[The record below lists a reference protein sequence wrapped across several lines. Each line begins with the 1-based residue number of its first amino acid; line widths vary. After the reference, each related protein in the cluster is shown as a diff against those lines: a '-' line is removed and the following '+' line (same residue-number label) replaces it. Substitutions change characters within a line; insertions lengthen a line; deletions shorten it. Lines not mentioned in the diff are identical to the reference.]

1 MTMVAITGFTDSTTA
16 EMRDF
21 LEDVV
26 SNHSDTLLFIAN
38 AAATSR
44 PWVIE
49 VELLSLDPER
59 VVFNLIGAHGTLRH
73 EVPFSKQI
81 SGTADLQIQLFKLL
95 DHARKANP
103 EVPVTSLEA
112 EIQARAAIPTHVVTV
127 AGTRLIAKT
136 TVEVTLVGL
145 HAPVCGGDEFW
156 YLMVPQPGAP
166 DEIRHGFA
174 ISQLETIPD
183 NRRPMAAYY
192 TTRRRRPEDGE
203 IDLWIHLHHDT
214 GVAGWAATAQIG
226 DTVALWGP
234 RTTYDPPEGTSH
246 HLLVVDETGMPAAAA
261 IAEALPPDHP
271 VTLIAE
277 IEAPGYEPPVNAES
291 NVDLRWVYRS
301 QRGASLSKT
310 VAALELDSESLY
322 AFGASDSRE
331 ISAIRRHLRRDRAMN
346 ASAVLMTGY
355 WRRQR
360 EDSS

>member
-26 SNHSDTLLFIAN
+26 SNHSDTLILIAN
-38 AAATSR
+38 AATRSR
-44 PWVIE
+44 SWVIE
-49 VELLSLDPER
+49 VELHNLDPER
-59 VVFNLIGAHGTLRH
+59 LVFNLIGAHGTLHH
-73 EVPFSKQI
+73 EVPFSKRI
-81 SGTADLQIQLFKLL
+81 SGTTDLQIQLFKLI

-103 EVPVTSLEA
+103 EAPVTSLEA
-112 EIQARAAIPTHVVTV
+112 EIQERAAIPTHVATV
-127 AGTRLIAKT
+127 AATCLIAKT
-136 TVEVTLVGL
+136 TVQVTLTGL

-234 RTTYDPPEGTSH
+234 RATYDPPEGTSH

-261 IAEALPPDHP
+261 ITEALSPDHP

-277 IEAPGYEPPVNAES
+277 IEAPGYEPPLKAGS

-310 VAALELDSESLY
+310 VAALELNSESLY
-322 AFGASDSRE
+322 AFGAANSQE
-331 ISAIRRHLRRDRAMN
+331 ISAVRKHLRRDRAMS
-346 ASAVLMTGY
+346 ASAVSMTGY
-355 WRRQR
+355 WRRER
-360 EDSS
+360 EASS

>member
-26 SNHSDTLLFIAN
+26 SNHSDTLILIAN
-38 AAATSR
+38 AATRSR

-49 VELLSLDPER
+49 VELHNLDPER
-59 VVFNLIGAHGTLRH
+59 LVFNLIGAHGTLHH
-73 EVPFSKQI
+73 EVPFSKRI
-81 SGTADLQIQLFKLL
+81 SGTTDLQIQLFKLI

-103 EVPVTSLEA
+103 EAPVTSLEA
-112 EIQARAAIPTHVVTV
+112 KIQERAAIPTHVATV
-127 AGTRLIAKT
+127 AATCLIAKT
-136 TVEVTLVGL
+136 TVQVTLTGL

-234 RTTYDPPEGTSH
+234 RATYNPPEGTSH

-261 IAEALPPDHP
+261 ITEALSPDHP

-277 IEAPGYEPPVNAES
+277 IEAPGYEPPLKAGS

-310 VAALELDSESLY
+310 VAALELNSESLY
-322 AFGASDSRE
+322 AFGAANSQE
-331 ISAIRRHLRRDRAMN
+331 ISAVRKHLRRDRAMS
-346 ASAVLMTGY
+346 ASAVSMTGY
-355 WRRQR
+355 WRRER
-360 EDSS
+360 EASS

>member
-26 SNHSDTLLFIAN
+26 SNHSDTLILIAN
-38 AAATSR
+38 AAARSR

-49 VELLSLDPER
+49 VELHNLDPER

-73 EVPFSKQI
+73 EVPFSKRI
-81 SGTADLQIQLFKLL
+81 SGTTDLQIQLFKLI

-103 EVPVTSLEA
+103 EAPVTSLEA
-112 EIQARAAIPTHVVTV
+112 EIQERAAIPTHVATV
-127 AGTRLIAKT
+127 AATCLIAKT
-136 TVEVTLVGL
+136 TVQVTLTGL

-234 RTTYDPPEGTSH
+234 RATYDPPEGTSH
-246 HLLVVDETGMPAAAA
+246 HLLVVDETGIPAAAA
-261 IAEALPPDHP
+261 ITEALSPDHP

-277 IEAPGYEPPVNAES
+277 IEAPGYEPPLKAGS

-310 VAALELDSESLY
+310 VAALELNSESLY
-322 AFGASDSRE
+322 AFGAANSQE
-331 ISAIRRHLRRDRAMN
+331 ISAVRKHLRRDRAMS
-346 ASAVLMTGY
+346 ASAVSMTGY
-355 WRRQR
+355 WRRER
-360 EDSS
+360 EASS